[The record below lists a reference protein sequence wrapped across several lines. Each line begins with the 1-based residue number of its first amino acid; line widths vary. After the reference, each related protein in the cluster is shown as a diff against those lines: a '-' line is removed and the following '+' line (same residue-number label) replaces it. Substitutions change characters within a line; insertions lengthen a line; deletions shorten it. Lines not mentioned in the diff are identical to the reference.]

1 MKTRTLLAVMAL
13 LAATLPA
20 AGAGI
25 PRYGAGVRVSF
36 FGVPNALLDLALD
49 EHPKLAG
56 SAFSFEIHSYGKK
69 GPQSVFS
76 GIYCLEYNRISGAG
90 YFRVEKEDKRFS
102 GSGEITQVNFTA
114 TILVHIFPSS
124 PVHPYVGAGIGIGRM
139 SVWAE
144 GSYQERGITVRDTYE
159 KKAFVPVVHIPVG
172 IMGNINDK
180 CLIRAEAGFKNGFYI
195 GGSLVVNF

>member
-1 MKTRTLLAVMAL
+1 MLFVAL
-13 LAATLPA
+13 MAATLPA

-25 PRYGAGVRVSF
+25 SRYGAGVRFSS

-56 SAFSFEIHSYGKK
+56 SAFSFELHSYGKK
-69 GPQSVFS
+69 GPQSAFS
-76 GIYCLEYNRISGAG
+76 GIYCLEYNRISGEG

-102 GSGEITQVNFTA
+102 GSGEITQVNFTG
-114 TILVHIFPSS
+114 TILLHIFPAS
-124 PVHPYVGAGIGIGRM
+124 PVHPYIGAGIGIGRM

-144 GSYQERGITVRDTYE
+144 GSYQEHGVTIRDTYS
-159 KKAFVPVVHIPVG
+159 KKAFVPVGHIPVG

-180 CLIRAEAGFKNGFYI
+180 YLLRVEAGFKNGFYF
-195 GGSLVVNF
+195 GGSLAVNF

>member
-1 MKTRTLLAVMAL
+1 MKTKALLVVLAL
-13 LAATLPA
+13 LAAALPS

-25 PRYGAGVRVSF
+25 SRYGAGLRFSS

-69 GPQSVFS
+69 GPKSTFS
-76 GIYCLEYNRISGAG
+76 GIYCLEYNRISGEG
-90 YFRVEKEDKRFS
+90 YFRVEKEDKLFL

-114 TILVHIFPSS
+114 TILVHIFPAS
-124 PVHPYVGAGIGIGRM
+124 PVHPYIGAGIGIGRL
-139 SVWAE
+139 SAWAE
-144 GSYQERGITVRDTYE
+144 GSYQEHGVTLRDTYD
-159 KKAFVPVVHIPVG
+159 KKTFVPVGHIPVG

-180 CLIRAEAGFKNGFYI
+180 YMIRAEAGFKNGFYF

>member
-1 MKTRTLLAVMAL
+1 MKARTLLFIVT
-13 LAATLPA
+13 LAAALPA

-25 PRYGAGVRVSF
+25 PGYGVGFRYSY

-56 SAFSFEIHSYGKK
+56 GAYSFEIHSYGKK
-69 GPQSVFS
+69 GPRSTFS
-76 GIYCLEYNRISGAG
+76 GMYCLEYNRISGEG

-114 TILVHIFPSS
+114 TLLVHIFPAS
-124 PVHPYVGAGIGIGRM
+124 PIHPYVGAGIGIGRM

-144 GSYQERGITVRDTYE
+144 GSYTEHGITIRDTYA
-159 KKAFVPVVHIPVG
+159 KKVFVPVGHIPVG
-172 IMGNINDK
+172 IVGNINDR
-180 CLIRAEAGFKNGFYI
+180 CLLRAEAGFKNGFYC

>member
-1 MKTRTLLAVMAL
+1 MAL

-20 AGAGI
+20 AGANI
-25 PRYGAGVRVSF
+25 SRYGAGLRFSS

-69 GPQSVFS
+69 GPKSTFS
-76 GIYCLEYNRISGAG
+76 GIYCLEYNRISGEG
-90 YFRVEKEDKRFS
+90 YFRVEKEDKLFL

-114 TILVHIFPSS
+114 TILVHIFPAS
-124 PVHPYVGAGIGIGRM
+124 PVHPYIGAGIGIGHL
-139 SVWAE
+139 SAWAE
-144 GSYQERGITVRDTYE
+144 GSYQEHGITLRDTYE
-159 KKAFVPVVHIPVG
+159 KKAFVPVGHIPLG

-180 CLIRAEAGFKNGFYI
+180 FMIRAEAGFKNGFYF